1 MDKAIVDLQICIERE
16 NLPTE
21 VQLQTWASKALQT
34 ENEMELT
41 ILIVDE
47 AESQALNRE
56 YRDKDNPTNVLS
68 FPFEAPEFVEIN
80 LLGDLVICA
89 PVVEHEAKE
98 QSKSL
103 ESHWAHM
110 VIHGTL
116 HLQGYDH
123 VQEADAEQMEGLEI
137 SILNDLGYNNPY
149 FQEAK

>member
-41 ILIVDE
+41 IRIVDE

-56 YRDKDNPTNVLS
+56 YRDKDKPTNVLS